1 MAKPIPDGMHSVTPQ
16 LTVEGAADAIEF
28 YKEAFDAVEI
38 DRAPDPSG
46 KKVWHASIRIGN
58 SVIFVNDA
66 FPEMGGVPAKCS
78 LWIYGDNVD
87 AAFKRAIDAGA
98 HVKMPLADMFWGDRM
113 GSVVDR
119 WGNQWT
125 LAQHTKDLSPAELA
139 RASEEASKQWRAK
152 K

>member
-58 SVIFVNDA
+58 SVVFVNDA
-66 FPEMGGVPAKCS
+66 FPEMGGAPAKVS
-78 LWIYGDNVD
+78 LWLYGDNVD

-98 HVKMPLADMFWGDRM
+98 HVKMPLSDMFWGDRM

-139 RASEEASKQWRAK
+139 HASEEASKQWRAK